1 MRSFQSALKSLLP
14 KSSASLTILA
24 LAVTLLV
31 SGCGA
36 AWASSKPELVYQDGV
51 LVSFFTVTTGSS
63 CSSSGTVKGQVNDDG
78 AVSGSTN
85 DNTNCSN
92 NESRRYR
99 IKVGDNAYVL
109 RHTLSGGQ
117 KAAALA
123 SLGWGAMFMK
133 QSVLANLLP
142 GTPIKARSDGTGFF
156 VKVGKKESR
165 YEVIAAQ

>member
-1 MRSFQSALKSLLP
+1 MRSFQSALKSP
-14 KSSASLTILA
+14 PAKSSALPTILTLIIA
-24 LAVTLLV
+24 LLA
-31 SGCGA
+31 SCCGPV
-36 AWASSKPELVYQDGV
+36 WASSKSEPVYQDGV
-51 LVSFFTVTTGSS
+51 LVSFFSITTGSS
-63 CSSSGTVKGQVNDDG
+63 CSTSGTVKGQVNDDG